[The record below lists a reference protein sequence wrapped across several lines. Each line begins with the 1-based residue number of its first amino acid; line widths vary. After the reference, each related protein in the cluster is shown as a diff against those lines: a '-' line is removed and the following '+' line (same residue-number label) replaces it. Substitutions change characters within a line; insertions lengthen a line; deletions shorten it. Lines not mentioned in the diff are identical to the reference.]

1 MAYGLTKVHKSG
13 YPIRPIIST
22 IGTYNYN
29 ASNYLTKV
37 LTSTLKPTFKYVV
50 KDSFDFINKLSQ
62 IKLEE
67 GECLISFDVESLF
80 TNVPIDETIEII
92 KNSCF
97 KLKSNSNQ
105 IRANAKDDSRYEGKL
120 DEMKFEVFE
129 KLYRKCLQESVF
141 MFNNKLYKQI
151 NGVSMGNKLGPITS
165 DAFMNNFEIK
175 HMKKLREL
183 GVKHWFRY
191 VDDTFVIIR
200 NINQADAIL
209 KFLNEQHKTIKFTM
223 EKEVNNKI
231 NFLDITIKRK
241 RDLTIETS
249 TYRKPTFTGVMLNWN
264 SLTSIKYKTGLIRCL
279 LDRSFKICSSERQ
292 KDIEME
298 QLRILLLKN
307 NYPKQ
312 IIEKE
317 FNKFLEKKSK
327 QIEDKLIDDEIKI
340 KYLSLTYINDKTE
353 ITSIKIQKL
362 IKQYYPKIKLRVA
375 FKSPSHLGDN
385 FPFKDKVI
393 DPSKQSLVVYHIKC
407 KDCDND
413 YIGKSEQIL
422 SNRIEQHLTDKNSH
436 VFQHIKEE
444 KHRMDFENIEILD
457 RASNDRK
464 LQYKEMLY
472 IRKLNPTLNRQMNSD
487 LFTFV
492 IRNSKNDSDFTSDIQ
507 KYLNKNKKNTRK

>member
-1 MAYGLTKVHKSG
+1 
-13 YPIRPIIST
+13 
-22 IGTYNYN
+22 
-29 ASNYLTKV
+29 
-37 LTSTLKPTFKYVV
+37 
-50 KDSFDFINKLSQ
+50 
-62 IKLEE
+62 
-67 GECLISFDVESLF
+67 
-80 TNVPIDETIEII
+80 
-92 KNSCF
+92 
-97 KLKSNSNQ
+97 
-105 IRANAKDDSRYEGKL
+105 
-120 DEMKFEVFE
+120 
-129 KLYRKCLQESVF
+129 
-141 MFNNKLYKQI
+141 
-151 NGVSMGNKLGPITS
+151 
-165 DAFMNNFEIK
+165 
-175 HMKKLREL
+175 
-183 GVKHWFRY
+183 
-191 VDDTFVIIR
+191 
-200 NINQADAIL
+200 
-209 KFLNEQHKTIKFTM
+209 
-223 EKEVNNKI
+223 
-231 NFLDITIKRK
+231 
-241 RDLTIETS
+241 
-249 TYRKPTFTGVMLNWN
+249 
-264 SLTSIKYKTGLIRCL
+264 
-279 LDRSFKICSSERQ
+279 
-292 KDIEME
+292 ME

-385 FPFKDKVI
+385 FPFKGKVI